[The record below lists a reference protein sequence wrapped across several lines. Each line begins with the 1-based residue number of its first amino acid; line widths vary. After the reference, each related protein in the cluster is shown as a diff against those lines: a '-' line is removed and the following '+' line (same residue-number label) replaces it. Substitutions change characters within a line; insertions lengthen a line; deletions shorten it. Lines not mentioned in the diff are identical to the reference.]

1 MATKKTDDMMF
12 GDRLVPGPTPAPH
25 PVPPGPPGGTPIPPP
40 PTPLPPGPV
49 PPGPTPPP
57 PGIPTYPTSH
67 FIDER
72 FNILR
77 AEHLGIKNAEEK
89 LQKTADINSAKL
101 DSVEQKEDAMKIQ
114 IANGFTATNSNIDTS
129 RQAIIDQVNTR
140 ANTIDSDNDKIW
152 NKIGHTAGAPT
163 IEEAIKTTYDKIG
176 HDQERTIET
185 QVQQETDQLDAD
197 LKTLYDKVGHRAD
210 REGITIEQTILTAHE
225 AEMDRIDLAET
236 NIKDKVQA
244 EHTETKRHID
254 NSIADAVATVDAW
267 TSARHE
273 ETQTHV
279 TTKVNNAQ
287 DHIEKDIRAAL
298 GMPLDNVEQAP
309 RLNTPIWTKIDNVER
324 IADQNRTTLGGENSG
339 LVKRCAEIDEKAESI
354 KNILETPTTGM
365 KDVLNSVKDEITH
378 ADTGMQAKL
387 TANKGAIDEANG
399 KLDDLDDDLSDAKQ
413 VVDSI
418 KDTLGER
425 SQDGQT
431 AYVKIAEAQASAA
444 AVADTLGARGEG
456 ETVYSKLTNIQ
467 EKVNSFNNDAVMTAL
482 DDLADS
488 LGSRED
494 GATLFSRV
502 DSISE
507 KVDGQTEKLA
517 QMDVKV
523 DTLTASL
530 RTLSDVV
537 SALLVAVAAEAPD
550 VDPEA
555 ALELVDSTEGGIRS
569 LTLKFTLNKVANAAP
584 ERICFWKE
592 AGVDGLE
599 GDIALVGASV
609 NPVPYEDGV
618 TEYTFTFDSIPT
630 QNEVFYATME
640 YKRMDKEIR
649 GVYYTNKVNFT
660 VA

>member
-1 MATKKTDDMMF
+1 M
-12 GDRLVPGPTPAPH
+12 
-25 PVPPGPPGGTPIPPP
+25 
-40 PTPLPPGPV
+40 
-49 PPGPTPPP
+49 
-57 PGIPTYPTSH
+57 
-67 FIDER
+67 
-72 FNILR
+72 
-77 AEHLGIKNAEEK
+77 GIKNAEEK

-114 IANGFTATNSNIDTS
+114 IANGFTATNGNIDTS

-197 LKTLYDKVGHRAD
+197 LKTLYDKVGHRED

-225 AEMDRIDLAET
+225 AEMDRIELAET

-244 EHTETKRHID
+244 EHAETKRHTD
-254 NSIADAVATVDAW
+254 NSIADAVATIDAW

-273 ETQTHV
+273 ETRTHV
-279 TTKVNNAQ
+279 TVKVNNAQ

-324 IADQNRTTLGGENSG
+324 IADQNRATLGGENSG
-339 LVKRCAEIDEKAESI
+339 LVKRCAEIDGKATSI
-354 KNILETPTTGM
+354 RSTLETPVTGM
-365 KDVLNSVKDEITH
+365 KDVLNAVKDEMTH

-387 TANKGAIDEANG
+387 TANKMAIDSANE
-399 KLDDLDDDLSDAKQ
+399 KLNDLDGGLVDAKQ

-418 KDTLGER
+418 KDTLGGR
-425 SQDGQT
+425 GQDGQT
-431 AYVKIAEAQASAA
+431 AYVKISEAQASASA
-444 AVADTLGARGEG
+444 IADTLGERGQDGQTAYVKISEAQARTAAIADTLGSREEG
-456 ETVYSKLTNIQ
+456 DTVYSKLQGIQ
-467 EKVNSFNNDAVMTAL
+467 EKVNAFNNDVVVSAL
-482 DDLADS
+482 DDLSDS
-488 LGSRED
+488 LGNRED
-494 GATLFSRV
+494 GATLFARV
-502 DSISE
+502 DAISD
-507 KVDGQTEKLA
+507 KVDGQTDKLA
-517 QMDVKV
+517 QVDVKV

-530 RTLSDVV
+530 RMLSDVV
-537 SALLVAVAAEAPD
+537 SALLVAVSVEAPD

-555 ALELVDSTEGGIRS
+555 ALELVDSTESETRS
-569 LTLKFTLNKVANAAP
+569 LTLKFTLNKIARAVP

-599 GDIALVGASV
+599 GDIALAGTSM
-609 NPVPYEDGV
+609 NPIPYEDGV
-618 TEYTFTFDSIPT
+618 TEYTFTLDSIPT

-640 YKRMDKEIR
+640 YKRMDKDIR
-649 GVYYTNKVNFT
+649 GIYYTNKVNFT
-660 VA
+660 VV